1 MRGVPPTRRSQPGS
15 PGLRDIG
22 VPCLGH
28 RQLWP
33 RSTVSRFR
41 VSDPGVSSVGLG
53 NRAAAF
59 GVRRP
64 GATPGLTV
72 LVGRRAGSL
81 ARRSAHVPLLRL
93 KVTQCPYGNPAAPSL
108 HPQDPR
114 LSVLP
119 TWLGEIT
126 KNPPRPCHPQS
137 RRDPSPAATNPRRHF
152 ATCWILRTTLQV
164 RSSAHSESG
173 SQVMKALSPMPG
185 LLGRPRE
192 GQESNPGHPRP
203 PCLLQCSS
211 AAYS

>member
-22 VPCLGH
+22 VPCLAH

-126 KNPPRPCHPQS
+126 KNPPPALPPTEPEGPQPGSHKPTQALCHLLDSQNHPPGEVLCPFGVRKS
-137 RRDPSPAATNPRRHF
+137 SHEGLESHARVTGAATG
-152 ATCWILRTTLQV
+152 RTGV
-164 RSSAHSESG
+164 
-173 SQVMKALSPMPG
+173 
-185 LLGRPRE
+185 
-192 GQESNPGHPRP
+192 
-203 PCLLQCSS
+203 
-211 AAYS
+211 